1 MRVQARM
8 GSRPASGPLLVRQV
22 RHQNK
27 LFLRNPFSAFF
38 SLALPLMFLLLLG
51 SLNSGQQLPQRDGIA
66 YIQFLTP
73 GLLAFAV
80 VSTCY
85 TGLATGVAINRDLGI
100 LKRVRG
106 TPLPASVYVSARILS
121 SIWFSVVGAV
131 IMVAVGVVLFDLQVV
146 WRMLPAAVVT
156 LLLGA
161 ACFCALGMAVAALIP
176 NGEAAP
182 AVANFTIL
190 PIAFVS
196 DLFYPLDD
204 APAWLQ
210 AIGSVFPVKHF
221 ALALEETFN
230 PFVAG
235 TGFRWDHLA
244 VVALWGAAGL
254 VVAIRKFRWEPRTPG
269 GSRRRRGVSGSAAA
283 SGGRPG
289 ERRSRG

>member
-1 MRVQARM
+1 MMVQART
-8 GSRPASGPLLVRQV
+8 GSRPATGPLLVRQV

-66 YIQFLTP
+66 YIQFLAP

-106 TPLPASVYVSARILS
+106 TPLPASVYVAARILS

-131 IMVAVGVVLFDLQVV
+131 IMVAVGVALFDLQVV

-204 APAWLQ
+204 APTWLQ

-254 VVAIRKFRWEPRTPG
+254 LVAIRKFRWEPRTRG
-269 GSRRRRGVSGSAAA
+269 GSSHRGRRG
-283 SGGRPG
+283 RPT
-289 ERRSRG
+289 

>member
-1 MRVQARM
+1 VSTTTRP
-8 GSRPASGPLLVRQV
+8 GSRPATGRLLLRQV

-38 SLALPLMFLLLLG
+38 SLAFPLMFLLLLG
-51 SLNSGQQLPQRDGIA
+51 SLNSGQTLEERGGIA
-66 YIQFLTP
+66 YVQFLTP

-85 TGLATGVAINRDLGI
+85 TGLVTGVAMNRDMGI

-106 TPLPASVYVSARILS
+106 TPLPASVYVAARILS
-121 SIWFSVVGAV
+121 SVWFSVVSAV
-131 IMVAVGVVLFDLQVV
+131 LMVAVGVVLFDVQVV
-146 WRMLPAAVVT
+146 WRLLPAAVVT

-161 ACFCALGMAVAALIP
+161 ACFCALGMAVAALVP

-190 PIAFVS
+190 PVVFVS
-196 DLFYPLDD
+196 DLFFPMDT
-204 APAWLQ
+204 APTWLQ
-210 AIGSVFPVKHF
+210 VLGSLFPVKHF

-230 PFVAG
+230 PFVGG

-244 VVALWGAAGL
+244 VVVLWGVAGL
-254 VVAIRKFRWEPRTPG
+254 VVAVRKFQWEPRTPG
-269 GSRRRRGVSGSAAA
+269 RPRRRRSG
-283 SGGRPG
+283 
-289 ERRSRG
+289 

>member
-1 MRVQARM
+1 VSARARS
-8 GSRPASGPLLVRQV
+8 GGRPATGPLLLRQV

-38 SLALPLMFLLLLG
+38 SLAFPLMFLLLLG
-51 SLNSGQQLPQRDGIA
+51 SLNAGQTLEERGGIA
-66 YIQFLTP
+66 YAQFLTP

-85 TGLATGVAINRDLGI
+85 TGLVTGVAMNRDMGI

-106 TPLPASVYVSARILS
+106 TPLPASLYVAARILS
-121 SIWFSVVGAV
+121 SVWFSLVSAV
-131 IMVAVGVVLFDLQVV
+131 LMVAVGVALFGVQVV
-146 WRMLPAAVVT
+146 WRMLPAAVAT

-161 ACFCALGMAVAALIP
+161 ACFCALGMAVAALVP

-190 PIAFVS
+190 PVVFIS
-196 DLFYPLDD
+196 DLFFPMDA

-210 AIGSVFPVKHF
+210 ALGSVFPVKHF

-230 PFVAG
+230 PLVAG
-235 TGFRWDHLA
+235 AGWRWDHLA
-244 VVALWGAAGL
+244 VLAAWGLGGLLVA
-254 VVAIRKFRWEPRTPG
+254 VRRFRWEPRTPG
-269 GSRRRRGVSGSAAA
+269 GQRPRVSRRWKASA
-283 SGGRPG
+283 
-289 ERRSRG
+289 

>member
-1 MRVQARM
+1 VSVRARA
-8 GSRPASGPLLVRQV
+8 GSRPATGPLLLRQV

-38 SLALPLMFLLLLG
+38 SLAFPVMLLVLLG
-51 SLNSGQQLPQRDGIA
+51 SLNAGQRLPERDGISYA
-66 YIQFLTP
+66 QFLTP

-85 TGLATGVAINRDLGI
+85 TGLATGVAMNRDMGI

-106 TPLPASVYVSARILS
+106 TPLPAWLYVAARILS
-121 SIWFSVVGAV
+121 SVWFSVVSAV
-131 IMVAVGVVLFDLQVV
+131 LMVAVGTVLFDVEVV
-146 WRMLPAAVVT
+146 WRLLPAAVVT

-161 ACFCALGMAVAALIP
+161 GCFCALGMAVAALIP

-190 PIAFVS
+190 PVVFVS
-196 DLFYPLDD
+196 DLFFPLDD
-204 APAWLQ
+204 APRWLQ
-210 AIGSVFPVKHF
+210 LVGSVFPVKHF

-235 TGFRWDHLA
+235 SGLRWDHLV
-244 VVALWGAAGL
+244 VVALWGVAGL
-254 VVAIRKFRWEPRTPG
+254 LVAVRRFRWEPRTA
-269 GSRRRRGVSGSAAA
+269 GSRRLRDRSGSY
-283 SGGRPG
+283 GD
-289 ERRSRG
+289 RRFGPR